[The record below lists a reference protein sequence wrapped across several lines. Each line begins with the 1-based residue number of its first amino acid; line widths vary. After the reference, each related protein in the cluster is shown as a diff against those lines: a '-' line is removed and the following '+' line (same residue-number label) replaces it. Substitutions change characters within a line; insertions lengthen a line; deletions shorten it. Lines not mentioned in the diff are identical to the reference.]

1 MSHHIT
7 TTDNSNAIADELYRI
22 HCYADTLAKLCATGN
37 SVTINPEQLEQIFSD
52 IAAVTDKGSST
63 IHTTI
68 DNLKSL
74 NKFAEEVCKEDVTV
88 LKPPYIK
95 SHKIMGRTHRI
106 YVPEYVNVEGR
117 STTEILEQGV
127 IIPENYEHYKV
138 DDFVLKLS
146 TKDSFKEVYLLTP
159 KWEPRLLNESCD
171 KYEKRTGVKIIR
183 NCKQV

>member
-1 MSHHIT
+1 MSDYTT
-7 TTDNSNAIADELYRI
+7 TTDSSNAIADELYRI

-74 NKFAEEVCKEDVTV
+74 NKSAQKDFKDDATL

-95 SHKIMGRTHRI
+95 SRKIMGKTERI
-106 YVPEYVNVEGR
+106 YVPEYVEVEGR
-117 STTEILEQGV
+117 STTEILKQGV